1 MLKQITELCRC
12 IAVMNSEGLDKL
24 INCAKDISSNKNFR
38 KPDCKLTPAQ
48 VEKAATLGLISSN
61 ALAPKEGIAEIRS
74 TPQMSEEKKQLV
86 SVLLNYIDF
95 MLYRAQTVELEKF
108 ESELIHKLSN
118 VVAVLV
124 K

>member
-1 MLKQITELCRC
+1 MENKSNEERIKIMNFVDELENALRP
-12 IAVMNSEGLDKL
+12 L
-24 INCAKDISSNKNFR
+24 
-38 KPDCKLTPAQ
+38 

-61 ALAPKEGIAEIRS
+61 ALALKEGIAEIQS
-74 TPQMSEEKKQLV
+74 TPQMIEEKKQLV

-95 MLYRAQTVELEKF
+95 MLCRAQTVGLEKF

-118 VVAVLV
+118 IVAVLV

>member
-48 VEKAATLGLISSN
+48 FEKQTNQVLAMVNRGYLRECGICRNIS
-61 ALAPKEGIAEIRS
+61 
-74 TPQMSEEKKQLV
+74 
-86 SVLLNYIDF
+86 F
-95 MLYRAQTVELEKF
+95 
-108 ESELIHKLSN
+108 
-118 VVAVLV
+118 
-124 K
+124 